1 MNAASVRTFQ
11 SMSPLPYVRGQVVIL
26 AMLIAGAGLFDAA
39 LLGVCC
45 GAAAFGW
52 LLLLKEKY
60 RGDLTRTE
68 AGVPPHRSRL
78 DRVVAGDTLFT
89 LLPATLLAALFEA
102 EVVRPLSGHAAV
114 HGATA
119 ALVVAA
125 TIIWASSLF
134 DWYLILPRISGQLGA
149 RPCRAASE
157 IPEFYFPSTW
167 KEVTR
172 WWYIHRI
179 VAAFAFRVGLSTA
192 LAVVIG
198 EVSGLHQEARW
209 FAGVAMLLF
218 LSYGFS
224 ALWHGVGQ
232 AGHAK
237 AIVGQTVGVERR
249 KGKRRWLPPFKKL
262 PPLSFEGRYYVVD
275 VSIESIQLVDIEP
288 HEAEALP
295 ESEKFERHPRSV
307 LLPNADAIHP
317 TRPKFRGCEGR
328 CSGINWYCIENPRCF
343 EVK

>member
-1 MNAASVRTFQ
+1 
-11 SMSPLPYVRGQVVIL
+11 MSPIPYVRGQVVVL
-26 AMLIAGAGLFDAA
+26 AALVASTGLFDGAT
-39 LLGVCC
+39 LSVCC
-45 GAAAFGW
+45 GIAAVTW
-52 LLLLKEKY
+52 LFLLREKY
-60 RGDLTRTE
+60 LWDLARTPT
-68 AGVPPHRSRL
+68 ATAPPHRSRL
-78 DRVVAGDTLFT
+78 DRVVAGDALFT
-89 LLPATLLAALFEA
+89 LVPTTLLAALLA
-102 EVVRPLSGHAAV
+102 TGIVHPLSDYNAV

-134 DWYLILPRISGQLGA
+134 DWYLILPRISGQLGP
-149 RPCRAASE
+149 RPCRSVRE
-157 IPEFYFPSTW
+157 VPEFFFPSTW

-172 WWYIHRI
+172 WWYIHRV

-232 AGHAK
+232 AGHAQ
-237 AIVGQTVGVERR
+237 AIIGQTVGVERR
-249 KGKRRWLPPFKKL
+249 AGKRRKLPPFTKL
-262 PPLSFEGRYYVVD
+262 PPLQFDGRHYVVD
-275 VSIESIQLVDIEP
+275 VSIESVQLIDVEP
-288 HEAEALP
+288 HEAELLP
-295 ESEKFERHPRSV
+295 EPEKFEPHPRGV
-307 LLPNADAIHP
+307 LLPNVDAIHP
-317 TRPKFRGCEGR
+317 TTPKFASCADR

-343 EVK
+343 RPK

>member
-1 MNAASVRTFQ
+1 
-11 SMSPLPYVRGQVVIL
+11 MSPIPYVRGQVVVL
-26 AMLIAGAGLFDAA
+26 AALIVAAGLFGAATLSACCGLAA
-39 LLGVCC
+39 L
-45 GAAAFGW
+45 AW
-52 LLLLKEKY
+52 LALLREKY
-60 RGDLTRTE
+60 RWDLARLKTSTL
-68 AGVPPHRSRL
+68 PPHRSRL
-78 DRVVAGDTLFT
+78 DRVVAGDGLVTLA
-89 LLPATLLAALFEA
+89 PASLLAALFA
-102 EVVRPLSGHAAV
+102 TDIVHPLTGHGAF

-125 TIIWASSLF
+125 TIIWVSSLV
-134 DWYLILPRISGQLGA
+134 DWYLILPRISGQLGP
-149 RPCRAASE
+149 RPCRSASE
-157 IPEFYFPSTW
+157 VPEFFFPSTW

-179 VAAFAFRVGLSTA
+179 VATFAFRVGLSTA

-224 ALWHGVGQ
+224 ALWHGIGQ

-249 KGKRRWLPPFKKL
+249 AGKRRKLPPFSEL
-262 PPLSFEGRYYVVD
+262 PPLAFDGRCYVVD
-275 VSIESIQLVDIEP
+275 VSIESIQLIDVDP
-288 HEAEALP
+288 HEAHLLP
-295 ESEKFERHPRSV
+295 QPEKFERHPRTV

-317 TRPKFRGCEGR
+317 TTPRFCGCQGR

>member
-1 MNAASVRTFQ
+1 
-11 SMSPLPYVRGQVVIL
+11 MSPIPYVRGQVAVL
-26 AMLIAGAGLFDAA
+26 AALIAAAGLF
-39 LLGVCC
+39 
-45 GAAAFGW
+45 GAAALGACCGLVALAW
-52 LLLLKEKY
+52 LALLREKY
-60 RGDLTRTE
+60 RWDLVRLDTS
-68 AGVPPHRSRL
+68 ALPPHRSRL
-78 DRVVAGDTLFT
+78 DRVVAGDGLVTLAPT
-89 LLPATLLAALFEA
+89 TLLAALFA
-102 EVVRPLSGHAAV
+102 TDIVHPLGGHGAV

-134 DWYLILPRISGQLGA
+134 DWYLILPRVSGQLGP
-149 RPCRAASE
+149 RPCRSASE
-157 IPEFYFPSTW
+157 VPDFFFPKTW

-179 VAAFAFRVGLSTA
+179 VATFAFRVGLSTA
-192 LAVVIG
+192 LAAVIG

-249 KGKRRWLPPFKKL
+249 PGKRRKLPPFSKL
-262 PPLSFEGRYYVVD
+262 PSLAFDGRYYVVD
-275 VSIESIQLVDIEP
+275 VSIESVQLIDVDP
-288 HEAEALP
+288 HEAREP
-295 ESEKFERHPRSV
+295 PQPEKFERHPRTV

-317 TRPKFRGCEGR
+317 TTPKFCGCEGR